1 MILDLENNVF
11 PTDKSD
17 EISVRVDFDS
27 RTWDELGLKMKTE
40 FADLKWG
47 FLKGPSLAFD
57 R

>member
-27 RTWDELGLKMKTE
+27 RTRDELGLKNE
-40 FADLKWG
+40 N
-47 FLKGPSLAFD
+47 
-57 R
+57 